1 MSVPLQTKWL
11 WVPVPLQYYIMQH
24 KLHDF
29 YDLVFWTHRYW
40 KMLKTQLYSSCYS
53 YSKSI
58 NIEKLNRNVEK
69 KGEIIDYTV
78 DNVEIFHYK
87 VNSLIIQRIY
97 FQFLV
102 NTSKLNAKIRQ
113 NYLIIKEIIKKLP
126 FLFNSYSAILR
137 EGLIVF
143 PISILLKNVIKNPN

>member
-1 MSVPLQTKWL
+1 
-11 WVPVPLQYYIMQH
+11 
-24 KLHDF
+24 
-29 YDLVFWTHRYW
+29 
-40 KMLKTQLYSSCYS
+40 MLK
-53 YSKSI
+53 
-58 NIEKLNRNVEK
+58 K